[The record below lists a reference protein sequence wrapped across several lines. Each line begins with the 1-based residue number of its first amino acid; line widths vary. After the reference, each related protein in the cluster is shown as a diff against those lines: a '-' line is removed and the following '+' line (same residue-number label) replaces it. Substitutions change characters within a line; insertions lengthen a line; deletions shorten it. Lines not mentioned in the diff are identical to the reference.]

1 MVFHPSLLIVWEGL
15 KMIFKKTIGFACRF
29 AGVAVIASLASTP
42 ALAGLQVMQ
51 MTVHYDDLNL
61 TRPAGARVLFDRL
74 WHAARQVCG
83 PRPAMADLDNYR
95 MFESCVQ
102 TSVSEAVASA
112 HQPMLTQVYRGA
124 PVAVAAQLAGSPP

>member
-1 MVFHPSLLIVWEGL
+1 MTFG
-15 KMIFKKTIGFACRF
+15 KTIGFACRF
-29 AGVAVIASLASTP
+29 ASVAVIASLAATP

-74 WHAARQVCG
+74 WHAARQVCS
-83 PRPAMADLDNYR
+83 PRPAIAESHDYK

-102 TSVSEAVASA
+102 TSVSEAVAAA
-112 HQPMLTQVYRGA
+112 HQPLLTQVYRGE
-124 PVAVAAQLAGSPP
+124 PVAQATQMAGSPP